1 MKFLPGLRA
10 FDNVFDDIF
19 YEPFLAT
26 NNSGSM
32 KTDIKEK
39 DGNYLFDMEL
49 PGYKKEDI
57 KIDLKDGYLNV
68 SATRNVETDEKDK
81 EGNVI
86 RQERY
91 SGSCSRS
98 FFVGEQTQ
106 QEDIKA
112 NFENGELKITLPKQS
127 TKKEE
132 EKKFIP
138 ID

>member
-1 MKFLPGLRA
+1 
-10 FDNVFDDIF
+10 
-19 YEPFLAT
+19 
-26 NNSGSM
+26 
-32 KTDIKEK
+32 
-39 DGNYLFDMEL
+39 MEL

-112 NFENGELKITLPKQS
+112 NFENGELKISLPKQS

-138 ID
+138 IN